1 MTRYDEDW
9 VVALASAVDGADDD
23 GTEAL
28 LLLYVVTDTEDGKVA
43 FNLSFEGGRCVA
55 AAAGKLPRGTKA
67 DVTVTA
73 KESALAA
80 LWAGERSRDA
90 AFMAGDL
97 KIEGAYER
105 WLDELVPR
113 FGSAPWAD
121 AWAAAAA

>member
-1 MTRYDEDW
+1 MTRYDDEW
-9 VVALASAVDGADDD
+9 VAALAAAVAGADGD

-28 LLLYVVTDTEDGKVA
+28 LLLFVVTDTDDGKAA
-43 FNLSFEGGRCVA
+43 FNLSFEGGQCVA

-73 KESALAA
+73 KEAVLLP
-80 LWAGERSRDA
+80 LWAGERTRDA

-105 WLDELVPR
+105 WLDELAPR
-113 FGSAPWAD
+113 FASAPWAE
-121 AWAAAAA
+121 AWVAGAA

>member
-1 MTRYDEDW
+1 MTRYGDEW
-9 VVALASAVDGADDD
+9 VAALASAVDGADGDD
-23 GTEAL
+23 TEAL

-43 FNLSFEGGRCVA
+43 FNLSFEDGRCVA
-55 AAAGKLPRGTKA
+55 ATAGKLPRGTKA

-73 KESALAA
+73 KEAALLP

-113 FGSAPWAD
+113 FVAAPWAE
-121 AWAAAAA
+121 AWATAAT